1 MDSQWIFRKNIDSKI
16 SKKFAE
22 ELQVP
27 EIIAN
32 ILLSRNVDTYQEAV
46 AFLKP
51 SADFMHDP
59 FLMKGMNEAVDRI
72 LMAVKNKEKII
83 IYGDYDVDGVTST
96 AVLYILL
103 KEMGGEVSFYIPER
117 IKEGYGLSINGIKEG
132 INRSASLMI
141 SVDCGITNHKEIS
154 FAKENKLDFII
165 CDHHEPL
172 DELPGALSILNPK
185 QKDDNYPFKELAGVG
200 VVFKLIQGII
210 EKTGS
215 DPADALKFIDIVAIG
230 TSADVV
236 PLLGENRFIVK
247 KGIEKIMSDPS
258 LGVMALLETSGM
270 INAEIKNWNII
281 YRIAPRINAGGRI
294 GSAEKSVQLLI
305 TNDINEALSIANIL
319 ENQNRKR
326 KSIDENILKDAL
338 ELVEE
343 RFDPKSDYSIVL
355 AKENWHLG
363 VIGICAS
370 RIVERFYRPT
380 VMISISDGIGKGSA
394 RSIPEFDIYS
404 ALKECSE
411 IMAEFGGHK
420 LAAGLTIREENIDK
434 FVYLFEEIV
443 RKKLTHNN
451 LVPKL
456 KIDGYIV
463 LDDINEE
470 IVRMLK
476 YFEPYGPENEKPLF
490 AARNL
495 QVVDDPKVL
504 KNNHLK
510 FKVRDHYVIF
520 DAIGFG
526 MGNLKYRL
534 EPGAKNLDMAFNI
547 DENYWCGKKSIQL
560 KVKDLK

>member
-1 MDSQWIFRKNIDSKI
+1 MDFQWVFRKKIDPKI
-16 SKKFAE
+16 TKGFAE

-27 EIIAN
+27 EIIAA
-32 ILLSRNVDTYQEAV
+32 ILLSRGIETYREAV

-51 SADFMHDP
+51 SVNSMHDP
-59 FLMKGMNEAVDRI
+59 FLMKGMGDAVERI
-72 LMAVKNKEKII
+72 LMAVKRNEKIL
-83 IYGDYDVDGVTST
+83 IYGDYDVDGVTAT

-103 KEMGGEVSFYIPER
+103 KKMGGDVSFYIPDR

-132 INRSASLMI
+132 IRRGASLMI
-141 SVDCGITNHKEIS
+141 SVDCGITDHEEIS
-154 FAKENKLDFII
+154 FAKENKIDFII
-165 CDHHEPL
+165 CDHHEPS
-172 DELPGALSILNPK
+172 DELPDAFAILNPK
-185 QKDDNYPFKELAGVG
+185 QRDDNYPFKELAGVG
-200 VVFKLIQGII
+200 VVFKLLQGIV

-215 DPADALKFIDIVAIG
+215 DPDEALKLIDIVAIG
-230 TSADVV
+230 TTADIV
-236 PLLGENRFIVK
+236 PMRGENRFIVK
-247 KGIEKIMSDPS
+247 KGLEKINSEPS
-258 LGVMALLETSGM
+258 LGVRILLEAAGM
-270 INAEIKNWNII
+270 INNDITTWNII
-281 YRIAPRINAGGRI
+281 YGIAPRINAGGRI
-294 GSAEKSVQLLI
+294 GSGEKSVQLLV
-305 TNDINEALSIANIL
+305 TDDINEALNIAYIL

-326 KSIDENILKDAL
+326 KTIDENILKEAL
-338 ELVEE
+338 ELVGEG
-343 RFDPKSDYSIVL
+343 FDPKSDYTIVL

-380 VMISISDGIGKGSA
+380 VMISISEGIGRGSA

-411 IMAEFGGHK
+411 IMTDFGGHK
-420 LAAGLTIREENIDK
+420 LAAGLTIKEENIDR
-434 FVYLFEEIV
+434 FICLFEEIV
-443 RKKLTHNN
+443 SKKLSYDT

-456 KIDGYIV
+456 KIDGYVV

-470 IVRMLK
+470 VVRMLK
-476 YFEPYGPENEKPLF
+476 YLEPYGPGNEKPLF

-495 QVVDDPKVL
+495 QVVGEPRVL
-504 KNNHLK
+504 NNNHLK

-534 EPGAKNLDMAFNI
+534 EQGAKNLDMAFYI
-547 DENYWCGKKSIQL
+547 DENYWRGRKFIQL